1 MAKVLIVDDEQVIRA
16 MLREF
21 LEDDSHEVM
30 EAENGEQACAL
41 YRKSPADLVITD
53 IVMPEKNGIDMIMD
67 LKKDY
72 PDINIVAIS
81 GGGGIT
87 GRYDYLPIASMVGA
101 SNILSKPFSL
111 TEMRKVMSGLL
122 SAC

>member
-30 EAENGEQACAL
+30 EAVNGEQACAL

-111 TEMRKVMSGLL
+111 TEMRKVLSGLL